1 MTVLNESLKESKLN
15 EALKVIGLEWG
26 EKFKLAGRKGYYVV
40 SAFGDIV
47 ESNNGVI
54 TFTDI
59 ELKALFHNPSI
70 IEHLPYQPK
79 RGDGYYTV
87 DVSTFSTAFA
97 IWQDKPID
105 FMRKESGCIFKTLSE
120 CSEYVKEFKEKCFKG
135 EINND

>member
-15 EALKVIGLEWG
+15 EALKVIGLQWG

-47 ESNNGVI
+47 EENNGVI
-54 TFTDI
+54 TFTNI
-59 ELKALFHNPSI
+59 ELKALFHNPSM

-79 RGDGYYTV
+79 HGECYYTV
-87 DVSTFSTAFA
+87 GANAFSVACA
-97 IWQDKPID
+97 IWKDEPID
-105 FMRKESGCIFKTLSE
+105 FMRKELGCVFKTLSE
-120 CSEYVKEFKEKCFKG
+120 CSEYVEEFKEKCFKG

>member
-15 EALKVIGLEWG
+15 EALKVIGLQWG
-26 EKFKLAGRKGYYVV
+26 EKFKLAGHKGNYVV

-70 IEHLPYQPK
+70 ITL
-79 RGDGYYTV
+79 T
-87 DVSTFSTAFA
+87 
-97 IWQDKPID
+97 
-105 FMRKESGCIFKTLSE
+105 IFRLVRQVFYHTWI
-120 CSEYVKEFKEKCFKG
+120 VK
-135 EINND
+135 

>member
-47 ESNNGVI
+47 EEKNGVI

-59 ELKALFHNPSI
+59 ELKALFHNPSM

-79 RGDGYYTV
+79 NGEGYYTIHGSSFV
-87 DVSTFSTAFA
+87 VIYVF
-97 IWQDKPID
+97 WENKPID
-105 FMRKESGCIFKTLSE
+105 FMRKKMGCVFKTKFE
-120 CSEYVKEFKEKCFKG
+120 CEEYLKEFKEECFKG